1 MCYNWLT
8 AKTKKTKLVVN
19 QNGKVVMKM
28 TKANWFELNSG
39 NLVNLENVQHITL
52 EGEYVV
58 YHFTNDRL
66 CAESFK
72 SPSDAQHRMEELK
85 KLLK

>member
-1 MCYNWLT
+1 MSL
-8 AKTKKTKLVVN
+8 ASKKRTENACKSKR
-19 QNGKVVMKM
+19 KVVMKM